1 MEHDFENLVNINAD
15 INDIP
20 QIDDNAIDLVFMLNV
35 GHGCKAR
42 RKYGCCNR
50 KLLTL
55 LKLMEGLQSSN
66 SDISD
71 GHLDHYLK

>member
-1 MEHDFENLVNINAD
+1 MQTSMTFLKLMIMRLIWFSCLTWVMDVRPAGNID
-15 INDIP
+15 VVIE
-20 QIDDNAIDLVFMLNV
+20 
-35 GHGCKAR
+35 
-42 RKYGCCNR
+42 